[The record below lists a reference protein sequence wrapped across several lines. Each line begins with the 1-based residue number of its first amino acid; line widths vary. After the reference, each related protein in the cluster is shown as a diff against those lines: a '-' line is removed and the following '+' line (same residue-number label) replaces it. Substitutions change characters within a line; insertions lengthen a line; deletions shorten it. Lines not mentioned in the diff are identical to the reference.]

1 MKFSPPIFNINLL
14 TRFCIFGDFSVG
26 YYAQTDCNFNF
37 NINVTVD
44 SYMNSSFNFSFS
56 HLVKYLLVFGLWSKI
71 TPKFDTIPRCLL
83 FFLLNLLYIFE
94 KQAWHEAYIF
104 FNCFWLALLTH
115 WFLLPL
121 CTFINLK
128 SLQSNSIFYI
138 RFHLHLQWISFY
150 SSLSC
155 KLYTVSKFKRINNK
169 SFYCLYFRVTS
180 VWIQDLFIIII
191 ILVKW
196 MECL

>member
-14 TRFCIFGDFSVG
+14 TRFCMFSDFSGG

-56 HLVKYLLVFGLWSKI
+56 HLVKYLLVFRIMKQNYTKI
-71 TPKFDTIPRCLL
+71 WDNTSMFA

-138 RFHLHLQWISFY
+138 RFHLHLQWIS
-150 SSLSC
+150 
-155 KLYTVSKFKRINNK
+155 
-169 SFYCLYFRVTS
+169 
-180 VWIQDLFIIII
+180 
-191 ILVKW
+191 
-196 MECL
+196 